1 MAAGCQEHVK
11 LCRAS
16 SLEVSTV
23 GLQGGLL
30 KAVGMG
36 FSTLTQE
43 SSVSVATVL
52 GLVSG
57 EGKLPG
63 LLAQSAKERGYRVV
77 ALALSESAESQVSP
91 HADKTFLVAPGQI
104 GRNIGLLKKEG
115 CSNIVFIGKVPK
127 INLLR
132 QLHKLDWVAVKELS
146 KLPNFNDDTI
156 QFAVGDIMEA
166 HGLKV
171 LTQSEFLRHLFPEIG
186 VLTSSV
192 PTAAQYADVEYGMGV
207 AREIARLD
215 IGQTVIVKDRMI
227 LALEAIEGTD
237 EAIKRAVKL
246 AQGPVV
252 VCKVSKPNQDQRFD
266 IPTVGMT
273 TLNSMVRDNPNPGG
287 VLAVE
292 AKETLVVEQ
301 DEMIKFAEANGI
313 SIVAAPLPTA

>member
-1 MAAGCQEHVK
+1 
-11 LCRAS
+11 
-16 SLEVSTV
+16 
-23 GLQGGLL
+23 
-30 KAVGMG
+30 MG
-36 FSTLTQE
+36 ISTLNE
-43 SSVSVATVL
+43 SSTRVVTGKL
-52 GLVSG
+52 GLISG
-57 EGKLPG
+57 EGQLPS
-63 LLAQSAKERGYRVV
+63 LLAQSAKERGYKVV
-77 ALALSESAESQVSP
+77 ALALSESAEAQVTP
-91 HADKTFLVAPGQI
+91 HADKTYLVAPGQI
-104 GRNIGLLKKEG
+104 GRSIGLLKKEG
-115 CSNIVFIGKVPK
+115 CTGLVFIGKVPK

-132 QLHKLDWVAVKELS
+132 QLHKLDWLAVKELS

-186 VLTSSV
+186 VLTKLQPS
-192 PTAAQYADVEYGMGV
+192 AGDYADIEYGMRV

-246 AQGPVV
+246 ARGPVV

-266 IPTVGMT
+266 IPTVGMN
-273 TLNSMVRDNPNPGG
+273 TLQSMVNDNANPGG

-292 AKETLVVEQ
+292 ARETLVVEQ
-301 DEMIKFAEANGI
+301 DEMVKFAEANGI
-313 SIVAAPLPTA
+313 AIVAAALPVV

>member
-1 MAAGCQEHVK
+1 M
-11 LCRAS
+11 
-16 SLEVSTV
+16 
-23 GLQGGLL
+23 GL
-30 KAVGMG
+30 
-36 FSTLTQE
+36 STLSQE
-43 SSVSVATVL
+43 SSAKVGTTIL
-52 GLVSG
+52 GLISG
-57 EGKLPG
+57 EGKLPA
-63 LLAQSAKERGYRVV
+63 LLAMSAKERGHKVI
-77 ALALSESAESQVSP
+77 ALALSESAEAQVQP
-91 HADKTFLVAPGQI
+91 HADKTYLIAPGQI
-104 GRNIGLLKKEG
+104 GRNINLLKNEG
-115 CSNIVFIGKVPK
+115 ATELVFIGKVPK

-132 QLHKLDWVAVKELS
+132 QLHKLDWLAVKELS

-171 LTQSEFLRHLFPEIG
+171 RTQSEFLRHLFPEVG
-186 VLTSSV
+186 VLTEKQ
-192 PTAAQYADVEYGMGV
+192 PTAGEYADIEYGMRV

-266 IPTVGMT
+266 IPTVGMS
-273 TLNSMVRDNPNPGG
+273 TLKSMLHENPNPGG
-287 VLAVE
+287 ILAVE

-301 DEMIKFAEANGI
+301 AEMIEFAKQNNI
-313 SIVAAPLPTA
+313 TIVSAALPQ